1 MNSQNIPVLYLSY
14 DGLTDPLGQSQ
25 ILPYVEGLSKEGYHF
40 TLISFEKPERF
51 GKLKRKIQKRCD
63 LANIDWQPLTYTKN
77 PPIFS
82 TLYDIR
88 KMTDLANHL
97 HKQKSFKLIHCRS
110 YITSLS
116 ALRLKKKHKTPFIF
130 DMRGFWADERVDGKI
145 WDLKS
150 PIYKAIYRYFKIRE
164 RTFLEESA
172 AVVSLTHAGKKEL
185 ENWFTNDPL
194 FGGNDNY
201 YNYDRVLAVQNKT
214 TVIPCAT
221 DTDLFDYNHITQ
233 SKRKWLGAVHGID
246 TNLEY
251 LGYVGSLGTWYMGEE
266 MIELYAHLLKTRP
279 QLRFLFLSHDNLS
292 KLRKKAEDLGIPQSY
307 IVQVAAQRNEV
318 PALMSLMTA
327 SVFFILPAYSKKASS
342 PTKQGELMAMGIP
355 VICNNGVG
363 DSGEIVQRHNAGLV
377 INAFN
382 ELEFNL
388 TATKWNDITKISKAQ
403 IREGSIRY
411 FSLNEGIK
419 SYSNIYKGVLS

>member
-1 MNSQNIPVLYLSY
+1 MSQVLYLSY
-14 DGLTDPLGQSQ
+14 DGITDPLGQSQ
-25 ILPYVEGLSKEGYHF
+25 ILPYIEGLSKEGYDF
-40 TLISFEKPERF
+40 TLISFEKPDRF
-51 GKLKRKIQKRCD
+51 HKLKRKISQRCQE
-63 LANIDWQPLTYTKN
+63 ANIDWYPLQYTKN

-88 KMTDLANHL
+88 KMTDLAETL
-97 HKQKSFKLIHCRS
+97 HKKKSFQLLHCRS

-116 ALRLKKKHKTPFIF
+116 ALKLKKRYGLPFIF

-150 PIYKAIYRYFKIRE
+150 PIYKGIYRYFKIRE

-185 ENWFTNDPL
+185 ENWFTDDPL
-194 FGGNDNY
+194 FGGNENY

-221 DTDLFDYNHITQ
+221 DTELFDYQHVTL
-233 SKRKWLGAVHGID
+233 SKKKWLGAVHGID
-246 TNLEY
+246 TDLEY
-251 LGYVGSLGTWYMGEE
+251 LGYVGSLGTWYMGNE

-292 KLRKKAEDLGIPQSY
+292 KLRKKAEELGIPQSY
-307 IVQVAAQRNEV
+307 IVQVSAQRHEV

-355 VICNNGVG
+355 IICNNNVG
-363 DSGEIVQRHNAGLV
+363 DTGQIIIKHNAGAVVNNFEEKDFAL
-377 INAFN
+377 
-382 ELEFNL
+382 
-388 TATKWNDITKISKAQ
+388 ISKEWEEITSLPKNK
-403 IREGSIRY
+403 IRQGALDY
-411 FSLNEGIK
+411 FALR
-419 SYSNIYKGVLS
+419 KGVASYQEIYAKVLTV